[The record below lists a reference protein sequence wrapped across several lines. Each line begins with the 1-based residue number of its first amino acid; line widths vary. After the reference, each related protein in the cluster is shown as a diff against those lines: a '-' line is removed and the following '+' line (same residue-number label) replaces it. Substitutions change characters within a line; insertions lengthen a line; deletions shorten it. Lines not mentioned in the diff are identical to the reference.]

1 MCPMGTRATT
11 PAVFREQFARR
22 LRAARALK
30 YELAQDFA
38 ADLGIPANTYAKY
51 ENGRSL
57 MPHHLIQPTCDLLGI
72 EIKTLFEFEK
82 KAARKA
88 G

>member
-1 MCPMGTRATT
+1 MGTRATT